1 MGLITGILGLPL
13 APVRGT
19 IWVAEQILQAAED
32 EYYHPGR
39 IRDQLEL
46 VEEQR
51 QEGTLTNEEAEAQEE
66 ALLERLMIGQQ
77 RLRERESS

>member
-1 MGLITGILGLPL
+1 MGLISGILGLPL

-19 IWVAEQILQAAED
+19 IWVADQVLQQAED
-32 EYYHPGR
+32 EYYDPGR
-39 IRDQLEL
+39 IREQLEV
-46 VEEQR
+46 VEALR
-51 QEGTLTNEEAEAQEE
+51 QDGVLTDEEAEAQEE